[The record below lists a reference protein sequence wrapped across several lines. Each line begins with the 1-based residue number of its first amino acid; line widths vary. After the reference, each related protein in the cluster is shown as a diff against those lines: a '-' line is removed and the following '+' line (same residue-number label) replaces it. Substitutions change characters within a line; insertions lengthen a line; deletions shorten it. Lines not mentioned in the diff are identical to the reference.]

1 MKKKISLLLALA
13 LCLTLLPCAYASN
26 STFSD
31 VPSDHWA
38 YDAIMEANN
47 DGVMTGTASGVFSP
61 SGKLNMAQF
70 VTVLTRAFYNEDVQS
85 SIRNDTWPNR
95 NYDAAEKHNLFSG
108 LTQWHAELEVT
119 REVMAQMM
127 YNVMVDRG
135 IVLPNTQEL
144 ASTISNIPDSSAI
157 DAAFQTAVTT
167 CYYWDLLSGTDASG
181 SFSPKGLIN
190 RAQTAVIYTR
200 LKKAVNVLSMG
211 TPENSGTPATNT
223 TTPGTAQNPGD
234 TQSPQA
240 TTEATLT
247 NGMPVTEE
255 NVLALIEEY
264 KNGTREP
271 GEKAK
276 EAGFTSYAKTK
287 PTQHYDPYEPPYYIA
302 GLGSGT
308 ECAKFAFAFWDDIFG
323 DAPYREITDLWQVRP
338 GDLVH
343 APGHWYIAVKSS
355 FSSPDHSDPCTQSVG
370 GGKSGSIGWGDPGG
384 RLNSDTVISVYT
396 RYPLPYEFENSEVH
410 ITVTGPIG
418 TPLASLNDLDSVRL
432 WASKDGESKDF
443 DLPIIWDKSGEY
455 SGRKSN

>member
-1 MKKKISLLLALA
+1 MKKKLSLLLAFV
-13 LCLTLLPCAYASN
+13 LCLTLLPSAYASN
-26 STFSD
+26 SPFSD
-31 VPSDHWA
+31 VPPDYWA

-95 NYDAAEKHNLFSG
+95 NYDAAEKHNLFAG
-108 LTQWHAELEVT
+108 LTRWGGDMEVT

-127 YNVMVDRG
+127 YNVMVDKG

-144 ASTISNIPDSSAI
+144 AGTISNIPDSSAI
-157 DAAFQTAVTT
+157 DAAFQTAVAT

-211 TPENSGTPATNT
+211 TPENFGTPTTNT

-234 TQSPQA
+234 TQNPQA

-255 NVLALIEEY
+255 NVLTLIEEY

-276 EAGFTSYAKTK
+276 EAGFTTYQYKVGE
-287 PTQHYDPYEPPYYIA
+287 YDPYNPPYYIA

-323 DAPYREITDLWQVRP
+323 DAPYRKVTDPQQVRP

-343 APGHWYIAVKSS
+343 YPMHWFIATKNAY
-355 FSSPDHSDPCTQSVG
+355 SSPYFDVPCTQEVG
-370 GGKSGSIGWGDPGG
+370 GGSAGSIGWDSIDRPIDFT
-384 RLNSDTVISVYT
+384 DTEVYT
-396 RYPLPYEFENSEVH
+396 RYPLPSE
-410 ITVTGPIG
+410 T
-418 TPLASLNDLDSVRL
+418 
-432 WASKDGESKDF
+432 E
-443 DLPIIWDKSGEY
+443 
-455 SGRKSN
+455 